1 MYISLPTC
9 LQLVLLKEENHGSCC
24 CHGIK
29 WQPCVAGLVGWN
41 SLMSYLLNNPHNTL
55 RIFSLLQKELQN
67 LEDAGDELM
76 MLDDDTT
83 PIPYPFSNFYH
94 IYLLLQFK

>member
-1 MYISLPTC
+1 
-9 LQLVLLKEENHGSCC
+9 
-24 CHGIK
+24 
-29 WQPCVAGLVGWN
+29 
-41 SLMSYLLNNPHNTL
+41 MSYLLNNPHNTL
-55 RIFSLLQKELQN
+55 RILSLLQKELQN

-94 IYLLLQFK
+94 IYLLFQFK